1 MRSPAR
7 VFNLYANCCP
17 ARLQFV
23 AEARL
28 LRADTALCGPVAQA
42 IICLS
47 CPARTHARTHSSG
60 SLEAFLGG
68 DDITRVLETKEW
80 EREKVSYHVSLGS
93 SLNKPNRARNAKKL
107 FPPPYLGT
115 NVPGFITHEL
125 RQRASIHSGL
135 FCVYV
140 QKHKKRVGL
149 ACLRQC
155 NFDLQGQTR
164 SRSPGFS
171 ESYKKVSGKNS
182 RDICILPAN
191 FSLQCPDIFF
201 LVFQNYLF
209 FKIVRIRNICI
220 VFFSSGAPHPMSEVR
235 HRPVGPHPVLLRAG
249 GPAQPRPHRTGLPAR
264 GEDAP
269 QQAQAGHQVQAE
281 EGRNRQTWPRMSLN
295 RDDSG

>member
-1 MRSPAR
+1 M
-7 VFNLYANCCP
+7 
-17 ARLQFV
+17 
-23 AEARL
+23 
-28 LRADTALCGPVAQA
+28 G
-42 IICLS
+42 
-47 CPARTHARTHSSG
+47 
-60 SLEAFLGG
+60 
-68 DDITRVLETKEW
+68 
-80 EREKVSYHVSLGS
+80 EKVSYHVSPGS

-201 LVFQNYLF
+201 FVFQNYFF
-209 FKIVRIRNICI
+209 FKIVRPVYEIRHN
-220 VFFSSGAPHPMSEVR
+220 VFSGAPHPMSEIR
-235 HRPVGPHPVLLRAG
+235 HRPVGPHPVLLRAR
-249 GPAQPRPHRTGLPAR
+249 GPAQPRPHGARLPAR
-264 GEDAP
+264 RAC
-269 QQAQAGHQVQAE
+269 
-281 EGRNRQTWPRMSLN
+281 
-295 RDDSG
+295 